1 MYNAIQDLEAIIR
14 AIETGLEQF
23 PPIIIANIPINP
35 NLPIELPA
43 AQQQDIP
50 QTAMAIKR
58 WKIMDEMR
66 TDFDSAKMALKE
78 KMKTLLP
85 EDHIFE

>member
-1 MYNAIQDLEAIIR
+1 MLSKTWRQTSEQQ
-14 AIETGLEQF
+14 IETGLEQF

-35 NLPIELPA
+35 NLPIELP

-85 EDHIFE
+85 EDIFE